1 LYFCVDRFNADMVI
15 MKKLPFIAGLFFKVL
30 FVVVVLVTA
39 AWSLV
44 LWLMDYEV
52 IPADYVGTVIT
63 TVLFSYL
70 IHLWIMPTDHVMF
83 DDESE
88 TEEE

>member
-1 LYFCVDRFNADMVI
+1 
-15 MKKLPFIAGLFFKVL
+15 MKKIPFIPGMFFKVL
-30 FVVVVLVTA
+30 FVVVLLVTS
-39 AWSLV
+39 AWMLV
-44 LWLMDYEV
+44 LWLSDYEV

-63 TVLFSYL
+63 SILFSYL
-70 IHLWIMPTDHVMF
+70 IHLWIIPTDHVMF

>member
-1 LYFCVDRFNADMVI
+1 MVI
-15 MKKLPFIAGLFFKVL
+15 MKKLPFIPGMFFKVL
-30 FVVVVLVTA
+30 FVVVLLVTT

-44 LWLMDYEV
+44 LWLSDYEV

-63 TVLFSYL
+63 SVLFSYL
-70 IHLWIMPTDHVMF
+70 IHLWIIPTDHVMF